1 LFINVETKN
10 LESIRGNNKS
20 PAKKVSVFADLDK
33 VLAEPVH
40 RSSRSTAL
48 PQTDRKNSK
57 QLKVEQKSSIKNETK
72 PNEIP
77 KPIENFFKT

>member
-1 LFINVETKN
+1 MSKPKN

-40 RSSRSTAL
+40 
-48 PQTDRKNSK
+48 
-57 QLKVEQKSSIKNETK
+57 
-72 PNEIP
+72 
-77 KPIENFFKT
+77 